1 MPTVQS
7 KQPGL
12 KSYKILS
19 IMAKNSSN
27 RPFKEEVGFFS
38 FYVFTY
44 FFYFKKNKDWKIL
57 VIKTKITMF

>member
-38 FYVFTY
+38 FKVSG
-44 FFYFKKNKDWKIL
+44 NECIL
-57 VIKTKITMF
+57 